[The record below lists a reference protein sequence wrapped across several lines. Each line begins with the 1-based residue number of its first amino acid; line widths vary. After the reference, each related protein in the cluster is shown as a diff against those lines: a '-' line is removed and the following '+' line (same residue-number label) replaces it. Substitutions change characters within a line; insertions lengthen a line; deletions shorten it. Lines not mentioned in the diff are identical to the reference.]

1 VEDVFQYMY
10 GEMSPDLLEQMQRIK
25 AEPVKKGV

>member
-1 VEDVFQYMY
+1 MY